1 VSQDSE
7 HTLMNE
13 IRVALSR
20 GDTRLFRQNSGEGWT
35 GQAIRLPDGSVLIK
49 NPRRLIAGF
58 PGLADLGGWRTV
70 TVRRDMVGR
79 KLAVYVAVEVKT
91 KKGRATAAQDGFL
104 EAVVAAGGIAA
115 VARSV
120 GEARA
125 AMEVLDKTLEPC
137 VNSIPTERKQ
147 V

>member
-1 VSQDSE
+1 
-7 HTLMNE
+7 MNE
-13 IRVALSR
+13 IRVSLSN
-20 GDTRLFRQNSGEGWT
+20 GDTRLFRQNSGEAWV

-58 PGLADLGGWRTV
+58 TGLADIGGWHTV

-91 KKGRATAAQDGFL
+91 KRGKATAAQDAFL
-104 EAVVAAGGIAA
+104 EAVASAGGIAG

-120 GEARA
+120 AEARA
-125 AMEVLDKTLEPC
+125 VLKSLDKPLEPC
-137 VNSIPTERKQ
+137 VNSVPTEGK
-147 V
+147 